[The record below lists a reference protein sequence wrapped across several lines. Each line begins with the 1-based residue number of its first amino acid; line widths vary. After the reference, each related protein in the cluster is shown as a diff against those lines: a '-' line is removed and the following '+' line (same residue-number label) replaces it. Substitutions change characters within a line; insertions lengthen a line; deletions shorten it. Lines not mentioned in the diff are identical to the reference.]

1 MSHFRRISLGL
12 VLRLII
18 ATALSFIVWWLA
30 VTPFDRLF
38 RPRVIT
44 IGIVRI
50 LNFPVALAG
59 ELLYPIRGIQ
69 VVFRDDDTWCDF
81 CSLSEM
87 FRQQVRLAIPV
98 YLFLFYV
105 PAALRS
111 IARKDARLFKR
122 IVVGL
127 LIYTAFATAYFLMT
141 ADGNRRGDVRVAAM
155 CFLILAVAVAR
166 SSSSKPEARFG

>member
-59 ELLYPIRGIQ
+59 ELLYPIRGMQ
-69 VVFRDDDTWCDF
+69 VVFREDDTWCDF

-98 YLFLFYV
+98 YSSCSTFQ
-105 PAALRS
+105 
-111 IARKDARLFKR
+111 
-122 IVVGL
+122 
-127 LIYTAFATAYFLMT
+127 
-141 ADGNRRGDVRVAAM
+141 RR
-155 CFLILAVAVAR
+155 
-166 SSSSKPEARFG
+166 